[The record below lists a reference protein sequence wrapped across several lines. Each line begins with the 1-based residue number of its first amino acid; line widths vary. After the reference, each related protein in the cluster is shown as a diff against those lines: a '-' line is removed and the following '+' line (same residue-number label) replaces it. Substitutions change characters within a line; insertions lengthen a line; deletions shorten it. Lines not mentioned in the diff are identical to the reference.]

1 MAVEVEEVV
10 GQDTFAIR
18 RVGDHKSLLWHRF
31 ELSDRA
37 LFDFDVFRETSRFD
51 VFVGD
56 FDSALVDVVAVDFV
70 GKFAFARVVVVDVVE

>member
-10 GQDTFAIR
+10 GQDTFA
-18 RVGDHKSLLWHRF
+18 VWWVSDHKCLLWHRF
-31 ELSDRA
+31 ELGDRA
-37 LFDFDVFRETSRFD
+37 LFDFDVFRETCCFD

-56 FDSALVDVVAVDFV
+56 FDSAFVDVVAVDFV